1 MDMYCP
7 FCNPD
12 EVVLSN
18 ELVYAI
24 YDKYPVSP
32 GHMLIIPKRH
42 TPDIFSTTPEERQA
56 MYDILEKCKSMLD
69 EEKSPDGYNIG
80 INCGEPAGQTI
91 FHVHLHLIPRYK
103 GDIDNPRGGVR
114 RVRSHSRVI

>member
-1 MDMYCP
+1 MYCP

-114 RVRSHSRVI
+114 RVRPHSRVI